1 MILNLLCA
9 ACAITTIGGTLL
21 KEGEQSSELQPETSQ
36 VVSSASEQS
45 AQEKA
50 KQVAED
56 ILSKW
61 FTPDKV
67 AMIISWVTYAGTIVV
82 LAIKLRNA
90 MKQRD
95 LTLGAVKEAIME
107 ALDDKV
113 ADSVKNAIKGYLE
126 KAEQTEKQTQEVLA
140 DFSKILALSQED
152 SPEARIAILEIIAKL
167 GNAPKEIVEQAK
179 ASVEEA
185 KKGTE
190 SLKEEVKKVASEWD
204 GTKI

>member
-9 ACAITTIGGTLL
+9 ACAITSIGGTLL
-21 KEGEQSSELQPETSQ
+21 KEGEQTSELQPEASQ
-36 VVSSASEQS
+36 VASSATEQDV
-45 AQEKA
+45 QEKA
-50 KQVAED
+50 KEVAED

-67 AMIISWVTYAGTIVV
+67 AMIISWATYAGTLVV

-90 MKQRD
+90 IKQRD
-95 LTLGAVKEAIME
+95 LTLSNVKETILE

-113 ADSVKNAIKGYLE
+113 SEAVKNAIKGYLD
-126 KAEQTEKQTQEVLA
+126 KAEETEKMTQEVLG

-167 GNAPKEIVEQAK
+167 GNAPQEIVDQAK
-179 ASVEEA
+179 SSVEEA

-190 SLKEEVKKVASEWD
+190 TLKEEVKKVASEWD